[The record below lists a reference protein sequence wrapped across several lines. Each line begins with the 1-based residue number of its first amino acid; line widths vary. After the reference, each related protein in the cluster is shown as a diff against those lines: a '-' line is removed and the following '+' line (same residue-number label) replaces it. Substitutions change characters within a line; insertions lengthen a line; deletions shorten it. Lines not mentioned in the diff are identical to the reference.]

1 MRIGSAAAPAT
12 ADSVSISEHP
22 ADIEDR
28 AIPGH
33 WEGDLI
39 AGLRHSYIATPMER
53 QSRFISDHSQGDLNR
68 IALRLNQRRRRRLLF
83 VEGRGYFLD
92 ADHLNNKGAIRVFS
106 LINIITVSPR
116 VTTLHFFSQLL
127 GTGSP

>member
-12 ADSVSISEHP
+12 ADSGSISEHP
-22 ADIEDR
+22 SDIEDR

-39 AGLRHSYIATPMER
+39 AGLSQSCTATPVGR
-53 QSRFISDHSQGDLNR
+53 RSRFISDHSQGDLNG

-106 LINIITVSPR
+106 LINIITVSVR
-116 VTTLHFFSQLL
+116 VTTLRFFSQLL
-127 GTGSP
+127 GMGSP